1 MLRMHVLSCARSAD
15 AKCLR
20 RSFGA
25 ASYLVLR
32 PEGNIL
38 VDSPR
43 FSLPLARSLADFGGV
58 AFVFLTHRDDVADA
72 AAWAAHFGALR
83 VIHEADVCGD
93 TADAELVLTG
103 SGPWAFPHAAPGG
116 AAARAAMRA
125 ATAAD
130 DAVVLHVPGHTAG
143 SCALLHRPSRS
154 LFSGDT
160 LAHSAGLGRLTI
172 FRAFNWHS
180 VEMQLRSVQAL
191 LHHDWRHLLPGHGRR
206 VHFTCKAAKDAAIK
220 HLLAAEGAPLEQ
232 GTL

>member
-1 MLRMHVLSCARSAD
+1 MQNDGALTRNLALFH
-15 AKCLR
+15 
-20 RSFGA
+20 SFGA

-72 AAWAAHFGALR
+72 AAWAAHFDAPR
-83 VIHEADVCGD
+83 VIHEADVSRD
-93 TADAELVLTG
+93 TADAELILRG
-103 SGPWAFPHAAPGG
+103 SGPWAFPHVGPDGKAE
-116 AAARAAMRA
+116 RAAMRA

-143 SCALLHRPSRS
+143 SCALLHRPSRA

-180 VEMQLRSVQAL
+180 VEQQLRSVAGPLLQA
-191 LHHDWRHLLPGHGRR
+191 DWRHLLPGHGRR

-220 HLLAAEGAPLEQ
+220 HLLAAEGMAMEQ

>member
-1 MLRMHVLSCARSAD
+1 MNDEAPSLPRQRAD
-15 AKCLR
+15 AARVR

-32 PEGNIL
+32 PEGNIM

-43 FSLPLARSLADFGGV
+43 FSLPLARALADFGGV

-72 AAWAAHFGALR
+72 AAWGAHFGAPR
-83 VIHEADVCGD
+83 VIHAADVARD

-103 SGPWAFPHAAPGG
+103 AGPWAFPRAAGG
-116 AAARAAMRA
+116 AMRA

-130 DAVVLHVPGHTAG
+130 DAVVLHLPGHTKG
-143 SCALLHRPSRS
+143 SCALLHRPSRA

-180 VEMQLRSVQAL
+180 VEAQLRSVQGL
-191 LHHDWRHLLPGHGRR
+191 LQHDWRHLLPGHGRR

-220 HLLAAEGAPLEQ
+220 HLLAAEGAPMEQ